1 MTRAVTMSVA
11 VASAAVLVGCGGH
24 SSPVGGADAGHG
36 RERILYY
43 GCGSCHIIGGIET
56 ANGTVGPQLTNF
68 KSDRY
73 IAGNLPNTP
82 ANAASWIEHPQR
94 YEPHTI
100 MPDLGVRSQEARDI
114 VAYLLEH

>member
-1 MTRAVTMSVA
+1 MMRTPAVTA
-11 VASAAVLVGCGGH
+11 TLACAAALVGCGAR
-24 SSPVGGADAGHG
+24 SSPVGGADADHG

-43 GCGSCHIIGGIET
+43 GCGSCHTIGGIET
-56 ANGTVGPQLTNF
+56 ANGTVGPRLTHF
-68 KSDRY
+68 RADRY

-82 ANAASWIEHPQR
+82 ANAASWIAHPQR

-100 MPDLGVRSQEARDI
+100 MPDLGVKSQEARDI